1 MNSSSAEVS
10 DVTKKK
16 LLAMKTLA
24 LLAIA
29 WKANKIVD

>member
-1 MNSSSAEVS
+1 MNSSNLQVS
-10 DVTKKK
+10 DEAKKK
-16 LLAMKTLA
+16 FAAMKTLA